1 MYIYRSKNINESKF
15 LLLHVQHLKG
25 SNVAANM
32 SVSLASPTPCLSFIL
47 EAMGRWYKL
56 PFHTGEGKGYTF
68 SSFFLCFNF
77 RLSAL
82 NGI

>member
-1 MYIYRSKNINESKF
+1 MHIYRSKNIDESKF

-25 SNVAANM
+25 VAANM
-32 SVSLASPTPCLSFIL
+32 SVSLASPTPCLSFIS

-56 PFHTGEGKGYTF
+56 LFHTGEGKGYTF

-77 RLSAL
+77 R
-82 NGI
+82 